1 MGVTLEGEQGSF
13 DPSHTHLR
21 SKERCL
27 EYRLY
32 LKFFPVPYK
41 RLPVVAEWVFFRAHC
56 AYLHEGS
63 VFLRSAYR
71 YWVQSS
77 RFNIEVAANYSSS

>member
-56 AYLHEGS
+56 AYLCTKDRYFYEVLTDIGCKVQDS
-63 VFLRSAYR
+63 ILR
-71 YWVQSS
+71 
-77 RFNIEVAANYSSS
+77 